1 MNLLLSVWSFVG
13 ACFLTF
19 DKPFNLTSNG
29 YFAAWTVVFG
39 SAMANGLTAG
49 MAGGHLKGMGAINGL
64 LVSSLVV
71 VLASIRPVADNAA
84 NYNEALYAMVL
95 SCVTFVV
102 FGMLV
107 FMDNRGKEMLTA
119 KPYFGMLG
127 IFTIFWIVMACFVT
141 FRGPFDVTGN
151 GYFGSWIGAA
161 TCAFA
166 TFAAKADI

>member
-49 MAGGHLKGMGAINGL
+49 VAGGHLKGMGAINGL

-71 VLASIRPVADNAA
+71 LLASIRPVADNAT

-95 SCVTFVV
+95 SCVTFVI

-107 FMDNRGKEMLTA
+107 FMDNRGKEMCA
-119 KPYFGMLG
+119 KQYFGMLG

-151 GYFGSWIGAA
+151 GYFGSWAGSA